1 MTDTIMLEAP
11 ARGGRISDLADG
23 QGRILR
29 LHDLTASSLG
39 HTSHANP
46 DRKPINVANQTES
59 PTRTGGRVTI
69 ERKPDEGDGPA
80 VIHRLND
87 ERDQRWQNLI
97 AGFLVHASRGVV
109 RHDGQH
115 EYTAVLCGPQA
126 AMPFD
131 LGTDTHTPTL
141 GQHRDPLDH
150 GGPYGKELCCITVP
164 GSGIICGILQVWHD
178 ERASYKAVL
187 GPRPYKRRPEQV
199 IRIGQRFWQLL
210 IPAFSDLF
218 GEQIPDHIHLHL
230 VIRDS
235 EAQRTIRFIQ
245 PDGRNDREHVRTIR
259 PTLGDATEQIL
270 QSFEPY
276 DECIPPYRPISEMNM
291 IQQDEKDKT
300 METGNKTNERSTS
313 RPHGDSPQTR
323 GNVMLQ
329 TGSGSKNPP
338 KSGTIPLIPGDMT
351 GTDIDGMIGTGPI
364 HLGYR
369 RILSDTEPPHQPI
382 RYRQLAESLEGTIT
396 GGIDPHDTGKGT
408 ILSVYDLCDERDIAL
423 KDLMAG
429 FLIEATRG
437 FVGRTAEHEISA
449 MLCGPQV
456 TVLLESQSDAL
467 SPMVGNDRDAWRF
480 CDFRP
485 DQMQCVV
492 KETRRPDATACRRQ
506 RCGILLCWTDQGRAY
521 QAIIEER
528 PYQRRPETI
537 IHVDPVLWKRC
548 TPHIGDLLDKKPP
561 RLLCLTLRRY
571 RPDDNTIIPIIS
583 DRIDHPDTAQH
594 ILERFHKLID
604 LQ

>member
-11 ARGGRISDLADG
+11 ARGWRISDLADG

-69 ERKPDEGDGPA
+69 ERKPDDGDGQA

-230 VIRDS
+230 AIRDS
-235 EAQRTIRFIQ
+235 EVQRTIRFIQ
-245 PDGRNDREHVRTIR
+245 PDGRNDRERVRIIR

-270 QSFEPY
+270 QSFAQSHGKPP
-276 DECIPPYRPISEMNM
+276 IPKAN
-291 IQQDEKDKT
+291 
-300 METGNKTNERSTS
+300 GS
-313 RPHGDSPQTR
+313 RHYVDGWPLSDAHG
-323 GNVMLQ
+323 
-329 TGSGSKNPP
+329 
-338 KSGTIPLIPGDMT
+338 
-351 GTDIDGMIGTGPI
+351 
-364 HLGYR
+364 R
-369 RILSDTEPPHQPI
+369 RIRYTDLPERIPTRDTQRNRP
-382 RYRQLAESLEGTIT
+382 
-396 GGIDPHDTGKGT
+396 
-408 ILSVYDLCDERDIAL
+408 
-423 KDLMAG
+423 
-429 FLIEATRG
+429 
-437 FVGRTAEHEISA
+437 A
-449 MLCGPQV
+449 M
-456 TVLLESQSDAL
+456 
-467 SPMVGNDRDAWRF
+467 R
-480 CDFRP
+480 
-485 DQMQCVV
+485 
-492 KETRRPDATACRRQ
+492 
-506 RCGILLCWTDQGRAY
+506 
-521 QAIIEER
+521 
-528 PYQRRPETI
+528 
-537 IHVDPVLWKRC
+537 
-548 TPHIGDLLDKKPP
+548 
-561 RLLCLTLRRY
+561 
-571 RPDDNTIIPIIS
+571 
-583 DRIDHPDTAQH
+583 
-594 ILERFHKLID
+594 
-604 LQ
+604 